1 MVNEKIKSREDYRGS
16 PLAAPAGPCSPRA
29 RSGSAAA
36 TRESVPKASAAA
48 AVEEASSAVD
58 AGREGSLRVSSP
70 PGFVA
75 AGISESSASSAM
87 GAEEGEA
94 ASVPELST
102 SGTKPSGRELT
113 SGRRVTGE
121 PSIARVPQRCS
132 PFSLLGGVWE
142 VGETSAGNGI

>member
-16 PLAAPAGPCSPRA
+16 PLEAPAGPCSPRA

-36 TRESVPKASAAA
+36 ARESVPKASAAA
-48 AVEEASSAVD
+48 AEEAD

-70 PGFVA
+70 PGLVA
-75 AGISESSASSAM
+75 AGLSESSASSAM

-102 SGTKPSGRELT
+102 SGTKPSGRELA
-113 SGRRVTGE
+113 SGRRVIGE
-121 PSIARVPQRCS
+121 PSIARVPLRCS
-132 PFSLLGGVWE
+132 PLSLF
-142 VGETSAGNGI
+142 